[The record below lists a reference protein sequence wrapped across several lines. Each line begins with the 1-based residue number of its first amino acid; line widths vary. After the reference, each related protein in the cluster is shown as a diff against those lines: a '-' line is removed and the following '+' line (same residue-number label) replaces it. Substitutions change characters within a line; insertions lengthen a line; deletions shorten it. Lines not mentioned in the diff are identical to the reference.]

1 MAPEGYKTQ
10 CKTQEW
16 IANGSRKDGLEGSST
31 KGNNVENNPKQR
43 NQQKQIGGITGRSFT
58 PGKSGN
64 PNGRPHSRGLI
75 TALRLK
81 VAEIAPDG
89 RTLEE
94 HLIDVWL
101 QEALRGKH
109 RLPAVELIFDRL
121 EGRARQQ
128 IEVADITRELRE
140 KSLPSP
146 TNFTTHDPS
155 CRIIARSGKPCGRDS
170 MQVKKSNS
178 GSTMRWSRPCAARM
192 LPLYLCMNSNGWS
205 GNFRRSAG
213 RLKSRNLANSDSHI
227 LSKCIS
233 G

>member
-1 MAPEGYKTQ
+1 MDRK
-10 CKTQEW
+10 W
-16 IANGSRKDGLEGSST
+16 IAEGWPRRLSST

-43 NQQKQIGGITGRSFT
+43 NQQKQIGGITGRGFT

-81 VAEIAPDG
+81 VAEIAADG

-94 HLIDVWL
+94 HLIDVLL

-121 EGRARQQ
+121 EGRACQQ

-140 KSLPSP
+140 KSDQELRFHLRNDRRPTPEELQTFRDSDALPENP
-146 TNFTTHDPS
+146 
-155 CRIIARSGKPCGRDS
+155 REGRD
-170 MQVKKSNS
+170 
-178 GSTMRWSRPCAARM
+178 
-192 LPLYLCMNSNGWS
+192 
-205 GNFRRSAG
+205 
-213 RLKSRNLANSDSHI
+213 
-227 LSKCIS
+227 
-233 G
+233 